1 MMMYYVCDALMSRGW
16 IRQLVGGILWYVLL
30 PERYY
35 VAEVILHYFS
45 MYR

>member
-16 IRQLVGGILWYVLL
+16 ICQLVGGILWYVVLVL

-35 VAEVILHYFS
+35 
-45 MYR
+45 M